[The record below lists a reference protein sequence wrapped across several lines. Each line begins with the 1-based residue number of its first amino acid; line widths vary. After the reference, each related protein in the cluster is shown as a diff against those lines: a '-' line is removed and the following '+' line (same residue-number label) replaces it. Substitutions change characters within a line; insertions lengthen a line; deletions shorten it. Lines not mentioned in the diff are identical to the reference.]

1 MDKVGLKQKPDEKKG
16 GCYLN
21 RLCQI
26 SDYTLNS
33 RSKLNQYSS
42 FCHFKKAR
50 PCENLARIKAE
61 MPTLIHAQ
69 IEQSQRGFGCETAAA
84 ERLQIR
90 SFIKRDDPKTV
101 NCKHQTTSFAQ
112 NQTQRSNICVER
124 EREITGDGS
133 SPGSICLARPWSD
146 DNQSPVLPLQWTCTD
161 LASLIHPTQKSMRK

>member
-1 MDKVGLKQKPDEKKG
+1 MAFKTLPKDEWKMDKDGTEIEARQKKG

-69 IEQSQRGFGCETAAA
+69 IEQSQRGIWMRDSCCGKTTNTQLHK
-84 ERLQIR
+84 ERWPQNGELQ
-90 SFIKRDDPKTV
+90 
-101 NCKHQTTSFAQ
+101 TS
-112 NQTQRSNICVER
+112 NNIICTEPNTKKQHLCGER
-124 EREITGDGS
+124 ERNHRRWELT
-133 SPGSICLARPWSD
+133 W
-146 DNQSPVLPLQWTCTD
+146 
-161 LASLIHPTQKSMRK
+161 IHLSGTAMVRR